1 MIIEGGFS
9 WPADQQTPPSQSSS
23 RSCCFLVLTWPKG
36 AEAGPAVEAV
46 AVAQVPR
53 VQQGV
58 PAARLA
64 LVPRA
69 EEVPQAMAVAQ
80 VRRAQQEVPAARLAL
95 VPGAQEAPQDVALAQ
110 VPRAQQGVQAAQL
123 VQVPRAEEAPR
134 AAVQAAVQATQ
145 LVLAVQ
151 PLAVPRREPLAPP
164 LQA

>member
-1 MIIEGGFS
+1 MRLRLAGDRTRGGVYRRDCLAPILLRMIIEGGFS

-23 RSCCFLVLTWPKG
+23 RSCCFLVLIWPRG
-36 AEAGPAVEAV
+36 AEAGPAVQAV

-53 VQQGV
+53 VQQEGV

-95 VPGAQEAPQDVALAQ
+95 VPRAEEVPQAMAVAQ
-110 VPRAQQGVQAAQL
+110 VPRAQ
-123 VQVPRAEEAPR
+123 
-134 AAVQAAVQATQ
+134 
-145 LVLAVQ
+145 
-151 PLAVPRREPLAPP
+151 
-164 LQA
+164 

>member
-23 RSCCFLVLTWPKG
+23 RSCCFLVLTWPRG

-53 VQQGV
+53 VQQEGV

-95 VPGAQEAPQDVALAQ
+95 VPGAEEAPQDVAVAQ
-110 VPRAQQGVQAAQL
+110 VPRAQ
-123 VQVPRAEEAPR
+123 
-134 AAVQAAVQATQ
+134 
-145 LVLAVQ
+145 
-151 PLAVPRREPLAPP
+151 
-164 LQA
+164 